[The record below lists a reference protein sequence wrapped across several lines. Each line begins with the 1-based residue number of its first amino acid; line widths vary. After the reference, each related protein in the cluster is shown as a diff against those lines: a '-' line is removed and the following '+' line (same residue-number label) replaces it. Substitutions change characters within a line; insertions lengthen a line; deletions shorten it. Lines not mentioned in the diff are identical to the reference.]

1 MQDFELLGGDLEA
14 DIPLE
19 GCDNLDLDSADE
31 VAVDIDRTVGADFG
45 IVAVAGDTAA
55 GGCPG
60 DAEVALVLFATEVWN
75 HAVKSGG
82 PHCH

>member
-1 MQDFELLGGDLEA
+1 LEDFELLDGDLEV

-19 GCDNLDLDSADE
+19 GCDDLDLDSVDE
-31 VAVDIDRTVGADFG
+31 VAVDIDRTVGVDFG

-82 PHCH
+82 LHYH